1 MVLPGQLLLEERR
14 PHTGKKLLQIC
25 SQQDAWG
32 CEVGAQGLNKKT
44 LQQLSMLERR
54 IAKGSPDEAET
65 VEESIRHAK
74 QAVTLDIKDGQS
86 WCNLLI

>member
-1 MVLPGQLLLEERR
+1 VCEACTEKKQSTVAKKHTLLI
-14 PHTGKKLLQIC
+14 TV
-25 SQQDAWG
+25 DA
-32 CEVGAQGLNKKT
+32 
-44 LQQLSMLERR
+44 
-54 IAKGSPDEAET
+54 GSPDEAET

>member
-1 MVLPGQLLLEERR
+1 MYRKKQSTVAKKHTLLI
-14 PHTGKKLLQIC
+14 TV
-25 SQQDAWG
+25 DA
-32 CEVGAQGLNKKT
+32 
-44 LQQLSMLERR
+44 
-54 IAKGSPDEAET
+54 GSPDEAET